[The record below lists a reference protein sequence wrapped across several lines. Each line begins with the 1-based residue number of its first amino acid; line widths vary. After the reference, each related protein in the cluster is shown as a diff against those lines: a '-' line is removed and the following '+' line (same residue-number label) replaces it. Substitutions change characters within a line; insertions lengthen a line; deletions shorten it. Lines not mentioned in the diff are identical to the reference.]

1 MDMSGQHHIPTALQ
15 AGKNPSILRT
25 VDGMVFRAGLDV
37 LEKRK
42 FFVTAEIRNPYPPDH
57 SSFLY

>member
-1 MDMSGQHHIPTALQ
+1 MEVSGQHHAPAALQ
-15 AGKNPSILRT
+15 AGKNPGILRS

-42 FFVTAEIRNPYPPDH
+42 FFVTAGIRKPYRPVH
-57 SSFLY
+57 SSVLY